1 MTEDAKF
8 PALVIGSGPTGLA
21 VAKALNGLGIVPAV
35 LDGGRRLASELAE
48 LARGVALGNGAIPAK
63 LRRIEMGPDGPVKRK
78 FGSNHT
84 DEGADAVFEGGR
96 RPPFLTAQASLAVG
110 GLGAVWGAA
119 CLRARASDVDDWP
132 FPVAALDPHYA
143 AVERLMDVGPLDPR
157 LGAVCA
163 DPAASRAPADDFVL
177 RLARGG
183 GAGVHVGAARLA
195 VRDAACVRC
204 GACMTGCAY
213 GAIFDP
219 ETLIDAMR
227 ARGDILHFP
236 GHLAVGLA
244 ETAAGARV
252 LVARP
257 DGTRAQMTARRV
269 FVAAGALAS
278 TRLALAAFSPDER
291 AILAD
296 SQHFVAGYAGARR
309 ISGDGRA
316 LARAFVEI
324 EAGTASSRTVHVQFY
339 ADNPMTRAAL
349 DARLGALAVL
359 GGPLAVRL
367 SVAQGYLHSD
377 ASDRAELRL
386 GPQGGLIAE
395 RLANPAAPAAVARAL
410 ARLDR
415 AAGRAGLRRLPGG
428 GVSRFGAGN
437 HCGASL
443 AHARTP
449 RGACS
454 DLLGR
459 VGGARHVHFVDA
471 SVLPSIPAT
480 TVTMTAMAN
489 ARRIVHTA
497 YAQVQS

>member
-1 MTEDAKF
+1 
-8 PALVIGSGPTGLA
+8 
-21 VAKALNGLGIVPAV
+21 
-35 LDGGRRLASELAE
+35 
-48 LARGVALGNGAIPAK
+48 
-63 LRRIEMGPDGPVKRK
+63 
-78 FGSNHT
+78 
-84 DEGADAVFEGGR
+84 
-96 RPPFLTAQASLAVG
+96 
-110 GLGAVWGAA
+110 
-119 CLRARASDVDDWP
+119 
-132 FPVAALDPHYA
+132 
-143 AVERLMDVGPLDPR
+143 
-157 LGAVCA
+157 
-163 DPAASRAPADDFVL
+163 
-177 RLARGG
+177 
-183 GAGVHVGAARLA
+183 
-195 VRDAACVRC
+195 
-204 GACMTGCAY
+204 
-213 GAIFDP
+213 
-219 ETLIDAMR
+219 
-227 ARGDILHFP
+227 
-236 GHLAVGLA
+236 
-244 ETAAGARV
+244 
-252 LVARP
+252 
-257 DGTRAQMTARRV
+257 
-269 FVAAGALAS
+269 
-278 TRLALAAFSPDER
+278 
-291 AILAD
+291 
-296 SQHFVAGYAGARR
+296 
-309 ISGDGRA
+309 
-316 LARAFVEI
+316 
-324 EAGTASSRTVHVQFY
+324 
-339 ADNPMTRAAL
+339 
-349 DARLGALAVL
+349 LAVL
-359 GGPLAVRL
+359 GGPLAARL